1 MSYLGMKND
10 GLYALAN
17 GEEIFIEHYEKK
29 WNEILLDVYY
39 HTELLNYGHKFRPR
53 LVYWGYCAGKSIT
66 DMNTNDYDAIAQVAV
81 CIELVHKA
89 SILLDDYIDGD
100 TARHGINAFH
110 ITHGPERTMIFSLNI
125 LCRSLSIINETFMEY
140 IDDSTYSKISMKLV
154 IQTLEDM
161 TLGVLRELDLSDDVS
176 RQKLDDVKEIMH
188 LETASLITN
197 SLLVGYLLSQ
207 NKEMN
212 NINLFQ
218 EIGKDLGYIFQVLND
233 LEPFC
238 SKRNNDHKGSLNT
251 DISRNRKNICVPL
264 LYIYL
269 TPKEKRKLQN
279 TPSEEKDALLLNL
292 FQKYRIQE
300 KLFNEINN
308 VCKRIHNNI
317 TLMTRKP
324 QLQEWCDHF
333 NAFVDSVI
341 TVSKKRLE

>member
-10 GLYALAN
+10 GLYALAS

-29 WNEILLDVYY
+29 WDEILSDVYY
-39 HTELLNYGHKFRPR
+39 HTELLSYGHKFRPR
-53 LVYWGYCAGKSIT
+53 LVYWGYCAGKPIT
-66 DMNTNDYDAIAQVAV
+66 AINSDDYDAIAQVAV

-100 TARHGINAFH
+100 TARHGIDAFH

-125 LCRSLSIINETFMEY
+125 LCRSLRIINDTFIEY

-161 TLGVLRELDLSDDVS
+161 TLGGLRELDLSDNVS
-176 RQKLDDVKEIMH
+176 MQKLDDVKEIMH

-207 NKEMN
+207 NKEME

-269 TPKEKRKLQN
+269 TSKEKQKLESI
-279 TPSEEKDALLLNL
+279 PSEEKDALLLNL
-292 FQKYRIQE
+292 FQKYGIQE
-300 KLFNEINN
+300 KLFDEINN

-317 TLMTRKP
+317 NLMIRTP
-324 QLQEWCDHF
+324 QLQGWCDHF